1 MALSYRRARQLGVGL
16 LLGIILLSSGG
27 SVVVLRGV
35 ADGLR
40 RYSNELD
47 FQQDCFADMA
57 FRLRSFEADFQRHRH
72 DLDFDAVEIDRRHFP
87 DMRKVL
93 EELLNLSLSR
103 QDREAVETLVREERR
118 IRTLLYAF
126 GASVDYIKDDNG
138 RMVQGQIDQAIADSI
153 DRSVQCSRDSRSAV
167 EAAGEEMIATAT
179 RTSWMLIVGAIVTI
193 VASIVISIV
202 LTRTLTRGVITIRKA
217 TDELAGGN
225 LSYRINNP
233 FSDEVGMVC
242 RGIDRMAERLEQ
254 GEHQAVFT
262 AEKRQRTNDELARRA
277 KELEA
282 ARRATLN
289 LADDLETSRA
299 AAEAANEAKSE
310 FLANMSHEIR
320 TPMNGIIG
328 MSSLLL
334 DTELDDEQQEFA
346 RIVSTCGNQ
355 LLSLIND
362 ILDFSKIEAGKLE
375 LETLDFDL
383 QVAME
388 EAEEIVVVKAD
399 SKKLNFSC
407 VVDPDVPSL
416 LRGDPG
422 RLRQVLINLANNA
435 IKFTEAG
442 EVVVRASLQ
451 DHSEAHATVRFSVS
465 DTGIGIE
472 ADRLHTLFR
481 SFSQVD
487 ASTTRKY
494 GGTGLGLA
502 ICKQLVELMGGQIG
516 LESQAGQG
524 STFWFTVPMEKQQVG
539 RSSDSAGAHSAET
552 PSKAGVSPDRMRQLR
567 VLIAEDNSVN
577 QILALRLVQTKLG
590 CNADAVANGV
600 EVLEALN
607 RIDYDVVFMD
617 CQMPEMDG
625 YEATR
630 AIRGPN
636 SPVLNRNVTIIAM
649 TANAMAGDRAECLAA
664 GMDDYVAK
672 PVSAESLADAIARH
686 LPETRETNSPR
697 DEGPN
702 AEESPDEELDPAGVS
717 QADA

>member
-1 MALSYRRARQLGVGL
+1 VGL

-27 SVVVLRGV
+27 SVVVLRGM
-35 ADGLR
+35 ADRLKQYNR
-40 RYSNELD
+40 ELD
-47 FQQDCFADMA
+47 FQQGCFSDMA
-57 FRLRSFEADFQRHRH
+57 FHLRSFEADFQRRR
-72 DLDFDAVEIDRRHFP
+72 FDSEFDPAAIDRKYFP
-87 DMRKVL
+87 AIRGILDQL
-93 EELLNLSLSR
+93 QNSPLS
-103 QDREAVETLVREERR
+103 QDGKETIEKLRREERQ
-118 IRTLLYAF
+118 IRTFLYAF
-126 GASVDYIKDDNG
+126 AASIDYVQDDNG
-138 RMVQGQIDQAIADSI
+138 QAIQGQIDQAIAASI
-153 DRSVQCSRDSRSAV
+153 DRSVHRSRQSRAV
-167 EAAGEEMIATAT
+167 AEAAGEEMIATAN
-179 RTSWMLIVGAIVTI
+179 RTAWMLIVGAVVTV
-193 VASIVISIV
+193 VASIVISVV
-202 LTRTLTRGVITIRKA
+202 LTRTLARGVVTIRKA

-225 LSYRINNP
+225 LSYRINSP

-242 RGIDRMAERLEQ
+242 RGVDRMAKRLEQ
-254 GEHQAVFT
+254 AEHEAAIT

-289 LADDLETSRA
+289 LADDLEMSKA

-328 MSSLLL
+328 MSGLLL
-334 DTELDDEQQEFA
+334 ETELNDEQREFA
-346 RIVSTCGNQ
+346 RIVSTCGDQ

-383 QVAME
+383 PSAME
-388 EAEEIVVVKAD
+388 EAAEIVAVRAG
-399 SKKLNFSC
+399 SKKLRFSC
-407 VVDPDVPSL
+407 VVDSDVPSL

-422 RLRQVLINLANNA
+422 RLRQVLINLTNNA
-435 IKFTEAG
+435 VKFTEVG
-442 EVVVRASLQ
+442 EVAVRASLQ
-451 DHSEAHATVRFSVS
+451 AQSEAHATVKFSVS

-472 ADRLHTLFR
+472 ADRLDRLFR

-502 ICKQLVELMGGQIG
+502 ICKRLVELMGGQIG
-516 LESQAGQG
+516 LESQPGQG

-539 RSSDSAGAHSAET
+539 RSSDSAGAHSAEIA
-552 PSKAGVSPDRMRQLR
+552 PKACIPPDRIRQLR

-577 QILALRLVQTKLG
+577 QILTLRLVQTKLG

-600 EVLEALN
+600 EVLEALE

-625 YEATR
+625 YETTR
-630 AIRGPN
+630 AIRDPN
-636 SPVLNRNVTIIAM
+636 SSVLNHDVTIIAM
-649 TANAMAGDRAECLAA
+649 TANVMKGDREICLAA
-664 GMDDYVAK
+664 GMDDYITK
-672 PVSAESLADAIARH
+672 PVSAESLADVIARN
-686 LPETRETNSPR
+686 LPDTRGNSPGG
-697 DEGPN
+697 EGPD
-702 AEESPDEELDPAGVS
+702 AAESPDEQRELTTS
-717 QADA
+717 LQTDA

>member
-1 MALSYRRARQLGVGL
+1 MALSYKGTRQLGVGL
-16 LLGIILLSSGG
+16 LLGIILVSLGG
-27 SVVVLRGV
+27 SVVILRGV

-40 RYSNELD
+40 RYSHKLE
-47 FQQDCFADMA
+47 FQQNCFADVA
-57 FRLRSFEADFQRHRH
+57 FRMRSFEADFQRHCN
-72 DLDFDAVEIDRRHFP
+72 DQDFNAVEIDRRHFP

-93 EELLNLSLSR
+93 DELQKSSLS
-103 QDREAVETLVREERR
+103 QHDREAVEKLACEERR

-126 GASVDYIKDDNG
+126 AASIDYIKDDNG
-138 RMVQGQIDQAIADSI
+138 QAIQSQIDQAIAASI
-153 DRSVQCSRDSRSAV
+153 DRSVQCSRDSRAAA
-167 EAAGEEMIATAT
+167 ETAGEEMIATAT

-193 VASIVISIV
+193 AASIVVSVV
-202 LTRTLTRGVITIRKA
+202 LTRTLTRGVTTIKKA
-217 TDELAGGN
+217 TDQLAGGN
-225 LSYRINNP
+225 FSYRINNP

-242 RGIDRMAERLEQ
+242 RGIDRMAERLERAEQ
-254 GEHQAVFT
+254 QAVLT
-262 AEKRQRTNDELARRA
+262 AEKRERTNEELARRA

-289 LADDLETSRA
+289 LADDLERSKA

-334 DTELDDEQQEFA
+334 ETELDDEQQEFA
-346 RIVSTCGNQ
+346 RIVSACGDQ

-383 QVAME
+383 PSAME
-388 EAEEIVVVKAD
+388 EAAEIVAAMAD

-407 VVDPDVPSL
+407 AVDPDVPSL

-435 IKFTEAG
+435 IKFTEVG
-442 EVVVRASLQ
+442 EVAVRASLQ
-451 DHSEAHATVRFSVS
+451 AQSEARATVRFSVS

-472 ADRLHTLFR
+472 ADRLDRLFR
-481 SFSQVD
+481 SFSQID
-487 ASTTRKY
+487 ASTTREY

-502 ICKQLVELMGGQIG
+502 ICKRLVELMGGQIG

-524 STFWFTVPMEKQQVG
+524 STFWFTVPMEKQPVG
-539 RSSDSAGAHSAET
+539 RSSDSAGAHSEET
-552 PSKAGVSPDRMRQLR
+552 ASKSGVSSDRMRQLR

-590 CNADAVANGV
+590 CNAEAVANGA

-617 CQMPEMDG
+617 CEMPEMDG

-636 SPVLNRNVTIIAM
+636 SPVLNRHVTIIAM
-649 TANAMAGDRAECLAA
+649 TARAMASDRDECLAA
-664 GMDDYVAK
+664 GMDDYITK
-672 PVSAESLADAIARH
+672 PVSVESLAEAIERN
-686 LPETRETNSPR
+686 LPENRVNSPGDKGPDAGESR
-697 DEGPN
+697 DEQRDL
-702 AEESPDEELDPAGVS
+702 ATSLRTEA
-717 QADA
+717 

>member
-1 MALSYRRARQLGVGL
+1 
-16 LLGIILLSSGG
+16 
-27 SVVVLRGV
+27 
-35 ADGLR
+35 
-40 RYSNELD
+40 
-47 FQQDCFADMA
+47 
-57 FRLRSFEADFQRHRH
+57 
-72 DLDFDAVEIDRRHFP
+72 
-87 DMRKVL
+87 
-93 EELLNLSLSR
+93 
-103 QDREAVETLVREERR
+103 
-118 IRTLLYAF
+118 
-126 GASVDYIKDDNG
+126 
-138 RMVQGQIDQAIADSI
+138 
-153 DRSVQCSRDSRSAV
+153 VQCSDDSRAAT

-193 VASIVISIV
+193 AASIVISVV
-202 LTRTLTRGVITIRKA
+202 LTRTLTRGVITIKKA
-217 TDELAGGN
+217 TDQLAGGN
-225 LSYRINNP
+225 FSYRIKNP
-233 FSDEVGMVC
+233 FSDEMGMVC

-254 GEHQAVFT
+254 AEQQAILT
-262 AEKRQRTNDELARRA
+262 AGKRERTNEELARRA

-289 LADDLETSRA
+289 LADDLERSKA

-334 DTELDDEQQEFA
+334 ETELNDEQQEYA
-346 RIVSTCGNQ
+346 RVVSTCGDQ

-383 QVAME
+383 PSAME
-388 EAEEIVVVKAD
+388 EAAEIVAAMAD
-399 SKKLNFSC
+399 SKKLKFSC
-407 VVDPDVPSL
+407 AVDPDVPSL

-435 IKFTEAG
+435 IKFTEVG
-442 EVVVRASLQ
+442 EVAVRASLQ
-451 DHSEAHATVRFSVS
+451 AQSEARATVRFSVS

-472 ADRLHTLFR
+472 ADRLDKLFR

-502 ICKQLVELMGGQIG
+502 ICKRLVELMGGQIG
-516 LESQAGQG
+516 LDSQPGRG
-524 STFWFTVPMEKQQVG
+524 STFWFTISIEKQSAG
-539 RSSDSAGAHSAET
+539 LSSDSTSADTTEI
-552 PSKAGVSPDRMRQLR
+552 VSSASVSADRMRQLR

-590 CNADAVANGV
+590 CNADAVANGA

-617 CQMPEMDG
+617 CEMPEMDG

-649 TANAMAGDRAECLAA
+649 TAHAMAGDRAECLAA
-664 GMDDYVAK
+664 GMDDYITK
-672 PVSAESLADAIARH
+672 PVSAESLADAIARN
-686 LPETRETNSPR
+686 LPDTRETNSPP
-697 DEGPN
+697 DEGPD
-702 AEESPDEELDPAGVS
+702 AEESSDEQRDPATPLQTG
-717 QADA
+717 A

>member
-27 SVVVLRGV
+27 SVVVLRRMAG
-35 ADGLR
+35 GLR
-40 RYSNELD
+40 RYSQELD
-47 FQQDCFADMA
+47 FKQDCFSDIA
-57 FRLRSFEADFQRHRH
+57 FRLRSFEADFQRHRF
-72 DLDFDAVEIDRRHFP
+72 DKDFDQAAIDRKYFP
-87 DMRKVL
+87 AIRGLLD
-93 EELLNLSLSR
+93 ELQTLPLSQNDNESLKKLR
-103 QDREAVETLVREERR
+103 REERQ

-126 GASVDYIKDDNG
+126 AASIDYIKDDNG
-138 RMVQGQIDQAIADSI
+138 QAIQSQIDQAIAASI
-153 DRSVQCSRDSRSAV
+153 DRSVQCSHDSRAAA

-193 VASIVISIV
+193 VASIVISVV
-202 LTRTLTRGVITIRKA
+202 LTRTLARGVVTIRKA

-225 LSYRINNP
+225 LSYRINSP

-242 RGIDRMAERLEQ
+242 RGIDRMAEHLEQ
-254 GEHQAVFT
+254 AEYQAALT

-282 ARRATLN
+282 ARQATLN
-289 LADDLETSRA
+289 LADDLEMSKA

-328 MSSLLL
+328 MSGLLL
-334 DTELDDEQQEFA
+334 ETELNDEQQKFA
-346 RIVSTCGNQ
+346 RIVSTCGDQ

-383 QVAME
+383 PAAME
-388 EAEEIVVVKAD
+388 EASEIVSARAD

-422 RLRQVLINLANNA
+422 RLRQVLINLTNNA
-435 IKFTEAG
+435 IKFTEQG
-442 EVVVRASLQ
+442 EVSVRASLEAQ
-451 DHSEAHATVRFSVS
+451 SEDHATVRFSVS

-472 ADRLHTLFR
+472 ADRLDRLFR

-502 ICKQLVELMGGQIG
+502 ICKRLVELMGGEIG
-516 LESQAGQG
+516 LESQPNRG
-524 STFWFTVPMEKQQVG
+524 STFWFTINLEKQSSG
-539 RSSDSAGAHSAET
+539 RASNSTIAHTAET
-552 PSKAGVSPDRMRQLR
+552 ASPVGVSTERMRQLR

-577 QILALRLVQTKLG
+577 NILALRLVQVKLG
-590 CNADAVANGV
+590 CRADAVTNGA
-600 EVLEALN
+600 EALEALG

-630 AIRGPN
+630 AIRDPN
-636 SPVLNRNVTIIAM
+636 SSVLNHGVTIIAM
-649 TANAMAGDRAECLAA
+649 TAHAMKGDRAECIAA
-664 GMDDYVAK
+664 GMDDYITK
-672 PVSAESLADAIARH
+672 PVNAKSLADAIARN
-686 LPETRETNSPR
+686 LVETREI
-697 DEGPN
+697 N
-702 AEESPDEELDPAGVS
+702 A
-717 QADA
+717 